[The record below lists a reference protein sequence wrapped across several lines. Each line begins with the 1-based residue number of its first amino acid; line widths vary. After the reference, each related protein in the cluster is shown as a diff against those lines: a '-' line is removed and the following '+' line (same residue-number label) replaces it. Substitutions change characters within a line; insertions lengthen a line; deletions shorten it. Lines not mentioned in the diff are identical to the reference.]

1 MLVRL
6 GEKWGRA
13 STPTER
19 FVLGATVRLKLGGS
33 LLAFAAAVG
42 GVSAAPEPIQQPAAA
57 ERATGLRG
65 ELDRLAS
72 ERATVVRDF
81 EAADVELA
89 LRRQQLLI
97 LQGRG
102 AVLAA
107 ENENRAA
114 EIEQLE
120 ASLAIGRNQLRRRVE
135 LLYRVGPLSYNRLL
149 LTADTGKEALIAY
162 QIVTY
167 LAARD
172 RDLVAEIRGT
182 LAKLQEVRA
191 SLADTAER
199 LAAVEFDTEA
209 ATIALGSQQEERQ
222 RLLSRIDREAEGQRI
237 ALESAVRA
245 GRELAGTMTELAEKI
260 AVTSGFRD
268 ARGRLP
274 WPAEGNVVTGFGR
287 QRHPIYDTYTVSR
300 GIEVGAP
307 AGDPVT
313 AVHAGRIAFADW
325 YSGYGL
331 LVIIDHGGNYFTLYG
346 HLSQVTV
353 SVNDG
358 IAAGQLI
365 GKVGETGSLTGAN
378 LYFEVREGADA
389 LDPTAWLERR

>member
-1 MLVRL
+1 M
-6 GEKWGRA
+6 
-13 STPTER
+13 
-19 FVLGATVRLKLGGS
+19 RLKLGGS

-42 GVSAAPEPIQQPAAA
+42 GVSAEPEPIQQPAAA
-57 ERATGLRG
+57 ERATGLRA

-97 LQGRG
+97 LQSRG
-102 AVLAA
+102 AVLAT

-120 ASLAIGRNQLRRRVE
+120 ATLAVGRTQLRRRAE

-149 LTADTGKEALIAY
+149 LTADTGQEALIAY

-172 RDLVAEIRGT
+172 RDLVAEIRRT

-209 ATIALGSQQEERQ
+209 AATALGSQQEERQ

-237 ALESAVRA
+237 ALESAMRA
-245 GRELAGTMTELAEKI
+245 ERELARTMTELAGKV

-274 WPAEGNVVTGFGR
+274 WPAKGAVVTGFGR

-389 LDPTAWLERR
+389 LNPTAWLERR

>member
-1 MLVRL
+1 MLALIAAMGAV
-6 GEKWGRA
+6 RA
-13 STPTER
+13 S
-19 FVLGATVRLKLGGS
+19 
-33 LLAFAAAVG
+33 
-42 GVSAAPEPIQQPAAA
+42 PEPIQEPSQEPVAA
-57 ERATGLRG
+57 ERVLDLRA

-89 LRRQQLLI
+89 LRRQQLRI
-97 LQGRG
+97 LQSRG

-107 ENENRAA
+107 ENEVRAA
-114 EIEQLE
+114 EIGRLE
-120 ASLAIGRNQLRRRVE
+120 GTLGGGRQQLRRRAE

-149 LTADTGKEALIAY
+149 LTADTSQEALIAY

-172 RDLVAEIRGT
+172 RDLVTEIRAT
-182 LAKLQEVRA
+182 LAELLEART
-191 SLADTAER
+191 SLADTADR
-199 LAAVEFDTEA
+199 LAAVESDTESATA
-209 ATIALGSQQEERQ
+209 ALASQQEERQ
-222 RLLSRIDREAEGQRI
+222 RLLSRIDREAEAQRI
-237 ALESAVRA
+237 ALESAERA
-245 GRELAGTMTELAEKI
+245 DRDLAGTMTALAEGA
-260 AVTSGFRD
+260 AVTSDFRD
-268 ARGRLP
+268 ARGDLP
-274 WPAEGNVVTGFGR
+274 WPAQGDVVTGFGR

-313 AVHAGRIAFADW
+313 AVHAGRVAFADW

-331 LVIIDHGGNYFTLYG
+331 LVIVDHGSNYFTLYG
-346 HLSQVTV
+346 HLSQVAV
-353 SVNDG
+353 RVQER

-365 GKVGETGSLTGAN
+365 GKVGDTGSLTGPN

-389 LDPTAWLERR
+389 LNPTTWLERR

>member
-1 MLVRL
+1 M
-6 GEKWGRA
+6 
-13 STPTER
+13 
-19 FVLGATVRLKLGGS
+19 RLKLGGS

-42 GVSAAPEPIQQPAAA
+42 GVSAEPEPIQQPAAG
-57 ERATGLRG
+57 ERATGLRA

-97 LQGRG
+97 LQSRG
-102 AVLAA
+102 AVLAT

-120 ASLAIGRNQLRRRVE
+120 ATLAVGRTQLRRRAE

-149 LTADTGKEALIAY
+149 LTADTGQEALIAY

-172 RDLVAEIRGT
+172 RDLVAEIRRT

-209 ATIALGSQQEERQ
+209 AVTALGSQQEERQ

-237 ALESAVRA
+237 ALESAMRA
-245 GRELAGTMTELAEKI
+245 ERELARTMTELAGKV

-274 WPAEGNVVTGFGR
+274 WPAKGAVVTGFGR
-287 QRHPIYDTYTVSR
+287 QRHPIYDTFTVSR

-389 LDPTAWLERR
+389 LNPTAWLERR